1 MTQVEWIGILMFPA
15 IIGVLLLG
23 FPVAF
28 TLSGMSLLFAF
39 GGWAFG
45 VIDLGLLGSVPS
57 RIFGIM
63 TNLVFVAIPLFVF
76 MGVVLER
83 SRIAEELL
91 ITLGILFGRMR
102 GGLGLSVVFVGALL
116 AASTGVVGAS
126 VVTMGLLSLPAMMR
140 AGYDTRLACG
150 IICSSGTLG
159 QVIPPSTVLILLAD
173 ILQGANAQAQMA
185 KGNFAP
191 DPVSVVELFAGA
203 FLPGLMLVGLYAGWI
218 VVNAVFRGDRC
229 PALPIEERD
238 VPDLAVRVVKALVSP
253 LLLIGAVLGSILF
266 GLATAT
272 EAAAI
277 GAIGALLLAAIQ
289 GKLGLSV
296 LKSAMQSTMMISSMI
311 FMILIGASLFSL
323 VFRMYNGDH
332 VVEEFLHGMP
342 GGAVSA
348 MIFIMLVIFLLGF
361 VLDFIEIMFLVLPI
375 VAPIILVYDIS
386 PIWFGVMV
394 AVNLQA
400 SFLTPPFGFSLF
412 YLRSVAPES
421 VSTKEIYHGI
431 IPFVLLQ
438 LLGLAILWFFPAL
451 ATWLPEV
458 LF

>member
-1 MTQVEWIGILMFPA
+1 MTLVELIGILMFPA
-15 IIGVLLLG
+15 IIGVLLCG

-28 TLSGMSLLFAF
+28 TLSGMSLMFAF

-45 VIDLGLLGSVPS
+45 IIDLGLLGSVPS

-83 SRIAEELL
+83 SRIAEDLL
-91 ITLGILFGRMR
+91 ITLGILFGGMR
-102 GGLGLSVVFVGALL
+102 GGLGLSVIFVGALL

-140 AGYDTRLACG
+140 AGYDTRLTCG

-173 ILQGANAQAQMA
+173 ILQGANAQAQVA

-203 FLPGLMLVGLYAGWI
+203 FLPGLMLVGLYASWI
-218 VVNAVFRGDRC
+218 IFNAIFRGHRC
-229 PALPIEERD
+229 PALSFEERD
-238 VPDLAVRVVKALVSP
+238 MPDLGMRVVKALISP

-277 GAIGALLLAAIQ
+277 GAIGALILAAVQ
-289 GKLGLSV
+289 GKLGFSV
-296 LKSAMQSTMMISSMI
+296 LRSAMHSTMMISSMI

-323 VFRMYNGDH
+323 VFRMYDGDH
-332 VVEEFLHGMP
+332 VVEAFLLGMP
-342 GGAVSA
+342 GGALSA
-348 MIFIMLVIFLLGF
+348 MIFVMLVIFILGF

-375 VAPIILVYDIS
+375 VAPIILTYDIS

-412 YLRSVAPES
+412 YLRSVAPDS
-421 VSTKEIYHGI
+421 VATKEIYQGI

-438 LLGLAILWFFPAL
+438 LLGLGILWTFPAL

>member
-1 MTQVEWIGILMFPA
+1 MTPVEWIGLLMFPA
-15 IIGVLLLG
+15 IIAVLLCG

-45 VIDLGLLGSVPS
+45 VIDLGLLGSIPS

-83 SRIAEELL
+83 SRIAEDLL

-102 GGLGLSVVFVGALL
+102 GGLGLSVIFVGAIL

-140 AGYDTRLACG
+140 AGYDSRLACG

-203 FLPGLMLVGLYAGWI
+203 FIPGLMLVGLYAAWI
-218 VVNAVFRGDRC
+218 VFNAVFMGHRC
-229 PALPIEERD
+229 PALPLEDRK
-238 VPDLAVRVVKALVSP
+238 VPDLGMRVLKALVAP

-266 GLATAT
+266 GVATAT

-277 GAIGALLLAAIQ
+277 GAIGALILAAIQ
-289 GKLGLSV
+289 GKMGLGV
-296 LKSAMQSTMMISSMI
+296 LKSAMHSTMLISSMI
-311 FMILIGASLFSL
+311 FMVLVGASLFSL

-332 VVEEFLHGMP
+332 MVETFLLGMP

-348 MIFIMLVIFLLGF
+348 MIFIMVVIFILGF
-361 VLDFIEIMFLVLPI
+361 FLDFIEIMFLVLPI

-394 AVNLQA
+394 AVNLQT

-412 YLRSVAPES
+412 YLRSVAPET
-421 VSTKEIYHGI
+421 VSTKQIYQGI
-431 IPFVLLQ
+431 VPFVLLQ
-438 LLGLAILWFFPAL
+438 ILGLCILWMFPSIV
-451 ATWLPEV
+451 TWLPDL

>member
-1 MTQVEWIGILMFPA
+1 MNGTELIGLLMFPA
-15 IIGVLLLG
+15 VIGFLLLG
-23 FPVAF
+23 YPVAV
-28 TLSGMSLLFAF
+28 TLSGVALGFAGFGWLF
-39 GGWAFG
+39 GI
-45 VIDLGLLGSVPS
+45 IDLGLLNSVPS

-63 TNLVFVAIPLFVF
+63 TNLTFVAIPLFVF

-83 SRIAEELL
+83 SRIAEDLL
-91 ITLGILFGRMR
+91 MALGSLFGRMR
-102 GGLGLSVVFVGALL
+102 GGLGLSVILVGALL

-126 VVTMGLLSLPAMMR
+126 VITMGLLSLPAMLR
-140 AGYDTRLACG
+140 AGYDPKLACG

-159 QVIPPSTVLILLAD
+159 QIIPPSTVLILLAD

-191 DPVSVVELFAGA
+191 DPISVVELFAGA
-203 FLPGLMLVGLYAGWI
+203 FLPGLMLVAIYASWVI
-218 VVNAVFRGDRC
+218 FTAVFQGTKC
-229 PALPIEERD
+229 PALIPDRD
-238 VPDLAVRVVKALVSP
+238 EPRLGTRVVKALISP

-277 GAIGALLLAAIQ
+277 GAMGALALAAVQ

-296 LKSAMQSTMMISSMI
+296 LRSAMHSTMMISSMI
-311 FMILIGASLFSL
+311 FLILIGASMFSL
-323 VFRMYNGDH
+323 VFRMFDGEAL
-332 VVEEFLHGMP
+332 VKEFLHGMP
-342 GGAVSA
+342 GGVNAA
-348 MIFIMLVIFLLGF
+348 MLFLMAVIFVLGF

-375 VAPIILVYDIS
+375 VAPIMLMFDIS
-386 PIWFGVMV
+386 PIWFGIMI
-394 AVNLQA
+394 AVNLQT

-412 YLRSVAPES
+412 YLRSVAPPS
-421 VSTKEIYHGI
+421 VTTMHIYRGI

-438 LLGLAILWFFPAL
+438 LVGLGILWMFPAL
-451 ATWLPEV
+451 ATWLPSV